1 MGLLKWS
8 AKVWSEYRKRQWFFS
23 SKPPSPTDVISS
35 DAVQKADN
43 RHWAYSPVCSI
54 WAPKGLYLYPKA
66 FWSIPVPQAG
76 WITVTMEWLVCIM
89 QPLDICKPFEAYLF
103 FKYWSMQANP
113 ESHIH
118 MKRNGSWFNEELS
131 LCLSLSL
138 STSGWAGLA
147 RDLGKSRLLIA
158 QKLWPIVT
166 PMASVPGTNCSKGL
180 VLSSLQ
186 RLQMSGLFGSPT

>member
-1 MGLLKWS
+1 MQKTLRGWEGAGSKGPGLRSWGCWS
-8 AKVWSEYRKRQWFFS
+8 GQQRYEVSIGKGNDFS
-23 SKPPSPTDVISS
+23 VQSPPSPTDVISS

-138 STSGWAGLA
+138 LQAELDWLGIWARA
-147 RDLGKSRLLIA
+147 DFSLLR
-158 QKLWPIVT
+158 
-166 PMASVPGTNCSKGL
+166 NCD
-180 VLSSLQ
+180 Q
-186 RLQMSGLFGSPT
+186 